1 MYLLWLLLLC
11 CFLFFKMI
19 KCCCCCC
26 CGGGCCFC
34 RLLVFQTR
42 VCSTCEPCSQL
53 TYPDSLGHS
62 KDMKNSTM
70 LWLLFLFIPGSFGMC
85 IINHKPFHSWFFWRI
100 PASHSTRCLR
110 RFWAK
115 KVHPAS
121 RIQNI
126 RLYRALGIYTLGSW
140 MLLIVTQSPQPN
152 LYLHPGPHGFSACNP
167 QIGGTACRPQR
178 IRRYNAVATLCHSW
192 FGEKTQEV
200 KVQVWT
206 KLR

>member
-1 MYLLWLLLLC
+1 MGNHVLFKKKTQTSQETYIISTCPFVCVCMYVLWLLLLC

-19 KCCCCCC
+19 KCCCCC

-85 IINHKPFHSWFFWRI
+85 KINHKPFHSWFFWRI
-100 PASHSTRCLR
+100 PASHSTRCFR
-110 RFWAK
+110 
-115 KVHPAS
+115 S

-140 MLLIVTQSPQPN
+140 MLPIVTQSPQPPIPQP
-152 LYLHPGPHGFSACNP
+152 LPSPLKPTVFRRATP
-167 QIGGTACRPQR
+167 QIGGTASP
-178 IRRYNAVATLCHSW
+178 ASEDT
-192 FGEKTQEV
+192 
-200 KVQVWT
+200 
-206 KLR
+206 